1 MTSGMI
7 INFLVGLQ
15 SLVVEMLLL
24 MGMGKNVFWVGRFCV
39 LTIDQALLTC
49 VDRFCNCIYSIICQA
64 YALVGVNCKF
74 VTQLCTELFELDH
87 NLWFPVYHF
96 LSQ

>member
-7 INFLVGLQ
+7 IDFLVGLQ

-49 VDRFCNCIYSIICQA
+49 IDRFCNYIYSIICQA
-64 YALVGVNCKF
+64 YA
-74 VTQLCTELFELDH
+74 
-87 NLWFPVYHF
+87 W
-96 LSQ
+96 